1 VARSSLNSPLELPT
15 QTPDSNWSAAP
26 MKRGSG
32 ELELGVGSW
41 EKLYGEVISQL
52 KLPTPDRSAAPM
64 KRGSSQL
71 ELGVRSWERL
81 RGEGISQL
89 PTQTPYSNS

>member
-41 EKLYGEVISQL
+41 E
-52 KLPTPDRSAAPM
+52 
-64 KRGSSQL
+64 
-71 ELGVRSWERL
+71 RL
-81 RGEGISQL
+81 RDEGISQL
-89 PTQTPYSNS
+89 PTPNPNSNS